1 MKYINILI
9 ALSAALL
16 LLSCQKETD
25 RHPGGL
31 PIRVAPKLAG
41 EETKGS
47 LTTDDLQE
55 FWLIVDC
62 HSDANYSYRA
72 KFSKSG
78 SAWTSPRQLYWKDKT
93 TPIDYYALLLG
104 NHSFQKEELTDGFSV
119 AIPTDQSS
127 QEGLNAADLL
137 FFSASD
143 ITYDSTVDGQLPV
156 NFKHCLTRVTL
167 KLSLGSE
174 FFDNGY
180 GLTDNPV
187 TNLVIKGACR
197 SISYQPLTDTFMTET
212 DARSLADLTP
222 LFVSY
227 TPGTAASKTAVV
239 TYEAIL
245 VPQLLN
251 PGDLKVSFN
260 VGKRKYVWANTEVIT
275 LPAGR
280 CCTLPVIAT
289 TAPTKM

>member
-25 RHPGGL
+25 GSPGGL
-31 PIRVAPKLAG
+31 PMRVVPTLAG
-41 EETKGS
+41 GETKGS

-62 HSDANYSYRA
+62 PSDANYSYRA

-93 TPIDYYALLLG
+93 TPIDYYALLFG
-104 NHSFQKEELTDGFSV
+104 NHSFQKDELTDGFSME
-119 AIPTDQSS
+119 IPTDQSS

-156 NFKHCLTRVTL
+156 NFKHGLTRVTL
-167 KLSLGSE
+167 ELSLGSE

-187 TNLVIKGACR
+187 TKLVIKGACR
-197 SISYQPLTDTFMTET
+197 RFSYQPLTDTIMPDSRSH
-212 DARSLADLTP
+212 DADFTP

-245 VPQLLN
+245 VPQILN

-289 TAPTKM
+289 MAPTHK